1 MEKQKPQIWI
11 KNQQKQIPTNPHMI
25 RRIMKGILAEL
36 ELQNPEISILLLDDP
51 QIRELNREY
60 RKKDKS
66 TDVLS
71 FPMLDDTTENV
82 QPQLLGD
89 IVISVET
96 AEKQAE
102 KRKCSLYNE
111 LSTLLIHGTLHL
123 LGYDHELSKKDA
135 QEMQKKESAIFEKI
149 TEDPKIKAVL

>member
-1 MEKQKPQIWI
+1 
-11 KNQQKQIPTNPHMI
+11 
-25 RRIMKGILAEL
+25 LAEL

-60 RKKDKS
+60 RKKDKP

-71 FPMLDDTTENV
+71 FPMLDDTDENV

-96 AEKQAE
+96 AEKQAQ
-102 KRKCSLYNE
+102 KRKGSLYNE

-123 LGYDHELSKKDA
+123 LGYDHELSKKDEK
-135 QEMQKKESAIFEKI
+135 EMRKKETEIFNKI
-149 TEDPKIKAVL
+149 IEDPKIREVV

>member
-1 MEKQKPQIWI
+1 
-11 KNQQKQIPTNPHMI
+11 
-25 RRIMKGILAEL
+25 L

-60 RKKDKS
+60 RGKDRP

-71 FPMLDDTTENV
+71 FPMSDASTENI

-96 AEKQAE
+96 AEKQAQ
-102 KRKCSLYNE
+102 KRKCPLYKE
-111 LSTLLIHGTLHL
+111 LCILLVHGTLHL
-123 LGYDHELSKKDA
+123 LGYDHELSKKDEK
-135 QEMQKKESAIFEKI
+135 EMQKKESELFKKI
-149 TEDPKIKAVL
+149 IEDPKIKDVV

>member
-1 MEKQKPQIWI
+1 ME
-11 KNQQKQIPTNPHMI
+11 
-25 RRIMKGILAEL
+25 LL
-36 ELQNPEISILLLDDP
+36 NPEISILLLDDP

-71 FPMLDDTTENV
+71 FPMLDDMVKNV

-111 LSTLLIHGTLHL
+111 LSRLLIHGTLHL

-135 QEMQKKESAIFEKI
+135 QEMRKKKMQYLKNNRGSKNKSCSLVSYFSTSGLKEPSQ
-149 TEDPKIKAVL
+149 TRDPVS